1 MTKLDYQAGKKAVD
15 EIIKNSA
22 KIENI
27 AKVASSLNESLQ
39 TATQNYKE
47 ISDGI
52 SKLEK
57 EISDHLNAK
66 FDGLTKDL
74 DNSIEVKLAE
84 RLSEV
89 SIRLK
94 DLTDQQIKNG
104 KTIEELNE
112 KSIIVPKAFK
122 NTFVFGVLYSL
133 QQSFVRFIIF
143 RTSFDR
149 SCLCFPN
156 FDRLSLYDN
165 SDM

>member
-1 MTKLDYQAGKKAVD
+1 M
-15 EIIKNSA
+15 IIKIFRSSQIFKNSA

-27 AKVASSLNESLQ
+27 AKVAYYLNESLQ

-52 SKLEK
+52 SDLEK

-104 KTIEELNE
+104 KTIEELNA
-112 KSIIVPKAFK
+112 KIDDSAKGIQKHVIIWGALFSVAIVCAIYYIS
-122 NTFVFGVLYSL
+122 N
-133 QQSFVRFIIF
+133 FI
-143 RTSFDR
+143 
-149 SCLCFPN
+149 
-156 FDRLSLYDN
+156 
-165 SDM
+165 

>member
-112 KSIIVPKAFK
+112 KI
-122 NTFVFGVLYSL
+122 
-133 QQSFVRFIIF
+133 
-143 RTSFDR
+143 
-149 SCLCFPN
+149 
-156 FDRLSLYDN
+156 DN
-165 SDM
+165 SAKGIQKHVIIWGALFSVAIVGAIYYISNFI

>member
-15 EIIKNSA
+15 EIVKNSE
-22 KIENI
+22 KVENI

-47 ISDGI
+47 ISDGM

-57 EISDHLNAK
+57 EIRDHLNTK
-66 FDGLTKDL
+66 FDGLAKDL

-94 DLTDQQIKNG
+94 DLTDQQTKSS
-104 KTIEELNE
+104 KTLEELNE
-112 KSIIVPKAFK
+112 KI
-122 NTFVFGVLYSL
+122 
-133 QQSFVRFIIF
+133 
-143 RTSFDR
+143 
-149 SCLCFPN
+149 
-156 FDRLSLYDN
+156 DN
-165 SDM
+165 SAKGIQNHIIIWGFLFSVAIVGAIYYISNFI

>member
-15 EIIKNSA
+15 EIVKNSE
-22 KIENI
+22 KVENI

-112 KSIIVPKAFK
+112 KIDISAKGIQKHVFIWGALFSVAIVGAIYYIS
-122 NTFVFGVLYSL
+122 N
-133 QQSFVRFIIF
+133 FI
-143 RTSFDR
+143 
-149 SCLCFPN
+149 
-156 FDRLSLYDN
+156 
-165 SDM
+165 

>member
-15 EIIKNSA
+15 EIVKNSA
-22 KIENI
+22 KVENI

-94 DLTDQQIKNG
+94 DLTDQQTKSS
-104 KTIEELNE
+104 KTLEELNE
-112 KSIIVPKAFK
+112 KIDMSAKAIQNHVIIWGFLFSVAIVGAIYYIS
-122 NTFVFGVLYSL
+122 N
-133 QQSFVRFIIF
+133 FI
-143 RTSFDR
+143 
-149 SCLCFPN
+149 
-156 FDRLSLYDN
+156 
-165 SDM
+165 